1 MTAFAARVAR
11 GTTRRCRPTSD
22 RMRRACGGAP
32 SAARIA
38 ARHAPRADAG
48 RSRRCVR
55 RRAGRCGAPTAC
67 RPDAR
72 IRSGARRWRRSR
84 PIRVCVRIRGGHRIE
99 ARARA
104 RRGLARSRRRDAG
117 MGIECVAGR
126 RRGARRAH
134 RRCGDP
140 RTIDFGGDAIWRDPP
155 TCPGFRGG
163 FPAGGEDARG
173 VFAAEPAM
181 GDAMRLGIERDN
193 LVPRRAC
200 RMRPCWNR
208 ARWNRSWTSGP

>member
-1 MTAFAARVAR
+1 MPGPRRSATASQCARGLLTTYCQQHDGVCRAGR
-11 GTTRRCRPTSD
+11 GGTTRRCRPTSD

-38 ARHAPRADAG
+38 ARRAPRADAG

-117 MGIECVAGR
+117 VGIECVAGR

-155 TCPGFRGG
+155 ICPGFRGG

-173 VFAAEPAM
+173 CLPSS
-181 GDAMRLGIERDN
+181 
-193 LVPRRAC
+193 
-200 RMRPCWNR
+200 RPWATR
-208 ARWNRSWTSGP
+208 YV

>member
-1 MTAFAARVAR
+1 MPGPRRSATASQCARGLLTTYCQQHDGVCRAGR
-11 GTTRRCRPTSD
+11 GGTTRRCRPTSD

-38 ARHAPRADAG
+38 ARRAPRADAG

-117 MGIECVAGR
+117 VGIECVAGR
-126 RRGARRAH
+126 RRGAARAWRIGGAVIRGRSISAAMRSGGIRRSA
-134 RRCGDP
+134 
-140 RTIDFGGDAIWRDPP
+140 RD
-155 TCPGFRGG
+155 
-163 FPAGGEDARG
+163 
-173 VFAAEPAM
+173 FAAVFRPA
-181 GDAMRLGIERDN
+181 AKT
-193 LVPRRAC
+193 RAGC
-200 RMRPCWNR
+200 LLSSRPWATR
-208 ARWNRSWTSGP
+208 YV

>member
-1 MTAFAARVAR
+1 MPGPRRSATASQCAR
-11 GTTRRCRPTSD
+11 GLLTTYCQQHDGVCRAGRGGHDEAMPADIRPNATRVRRRRRRPASP
-22 RMRRACGGAP
+22 R
-32 SAARIA
+32 A

-48 RSRRCVR
+48 RSRRSVR

-117 MGIECVAGR
+117 VSNASPDGGAARAGR
-126 RRGARRAH
+126 IGGAVIRGRSISAAMRSGGIRRSAR
-134 RRCGDP
+134 D
-140 RTIDFGGDAIWRDPP
+140 
-155 TCPGFRGG
+155 
-163 FPAGGEDARG
+163 
-173 VFAAEPAM
+173 FAAVFRPA
-181 GDAMRLGIERDN
+181 AKT
-193 LVPRRAC
+193 RAGC
-200 RMRPCWNR
+200 LPSSRPWATR
-208 ARWNRSWTSGP
+208 YV

>member
-1 MTAFAARVAR
+1 MPGSRRSATASQCAR
-11 GTTRRCRPTSD
+11 GLLTTYCQQHDGVCRAGRGGHDEAMPADIRPNAT
-22 RMRRACGGAP
+22 RVRRRAVGGP
-32 SAARIA
+32 HR
-38 ARHAPRADAG
+38 RAPRADAG

-117 MGIECVAGR
+117 VGIECVADAPGAARAGR
-126 RRGARRAH
+126 IGGAVIRGRSISAAMRSGGIRRSAR
-134 RRCGDP
+134 D
-140 RTIDFGGDAIWRDPP
+140 
-155 TCPGFRGG
+155 
-163 FPAGGEDARG
+163 
-173 VFAAEPAM
+173 FAAVFRPA
-181 GDAMRLGIERDN
+181 AKT
-193 LVPRRAC
+193 RAGC
-200 RMRPCWNR
+200 LLSSRPWATR
-208 ARWNRSWTSGP
+208 YV